1 MQRDFELIRKLLVYF
16 RDKEGPEHVLSPQV
30 GNEYTESQV
39 QYNLRLMY
47 QAGLLNCEVEQSSTS
62 DRIIRVI
69 PFDLTWEGHE
79 FLAKITADGVW
90 PKLKQ
95 FIASK
100 GDSVAFAVVNELATK
115 LALGAAGIP

>member
-1 MQRDFELIRKLLVYF
+1 MERDFELIRKLLEFF
-16 RDKEGPEHVLSPQV
+16 RDKDGPEYVLEPNV
-30 GNEYTESQV
+30 GDEYSASKV

-47 QAGLLNCEVEQSSTS
+47 QAGLLNCEVERSSTS

-79 FLAKITADGVW
+79 FLAKINSEGVW
-90 PKLKQ
+90 PKLRA

-100 GDSVAFAVVNELATK
+100 GGSVAFAVVNEMATK
-115 LALGAAGIP
+115 LALKAVAAP